1 MNNINAARINPAL
14 SQGTSYSYTA
24 TQLTAQKIS
33 PISGINCFTD
43 YDEALANARANKK
56 PLLIYFNGYA
66 VVNCRK

>member
-1 MNNINAARINPAL
+1 MINRNAARINLEP
-14 SQGTSYSYTA
+14 SQAISYSDTA
-24 TQLTAQKIS
+24 TQPTYSKIS